1 MDNGQEQRR
10 AVETAPGGYR
20 PAGAPTGPGR
30 LPALALCAA
39 LVALAAMF
47 ALVPAALFVE
57 RATAQEPTPEA
68 GDAAEERQDQQECL
82 IEPGQWFCPPPPPS
96 GLSLRL
102 SGEDI
107 YVNYSRSYWETHTSH
122 YYKFT
127 LYRSS
132 SRNGTYS
139 SYRTAND
146 TFTPALFLDVAEGYW
161 YKARGVRCP
170 SSTYTGCGDWSRYSS
185 PVWVEVPVVPPEEPD
200 DVEAEGR
207 YRSVHVE
214 WDSPSDNGGASVSGY
229 RVQHRRSGT
238 SSWSQS
244 GWLSRYSTNRTVTV
258 TRDNTRYEV
267 QVQARNSAGDGDW
280 SSSEYA
286 TTATT
291 PSRVSRPGASE
302 DGAMITVSWSAPFD
316 GRSPIT
322 GYEIQYRRASRPS
335 WEGSRAATGTSRSYT
350 FTGLEADTRYEFQVR
365 ARNRVGN
372 GSYSLSVYDTTDDY
386 PGRMSAPDV
395 TAGDRRIEV
404 RWSPPSSDGGTA
416 VTGYRIQHRRT
427 SSSSWSQSS
436 WQSSN
441 RRSYTITGLTNG
453 VEYEVQVRAR
463 NKVGDGDWSASSDDA
478 TPADEPDRVATPDA
492 TEDDESATITWDE
505 PDDNGSAITGYRVQH
520 RRTSPANGRW
530 TLSRSWLSATS
541 DSYTISGLDNGVEY
555 EAQVKARN
563 AVGEGAWSSSIEFTP
578 EDDEIPPVSVPSL
591 ELVSTTESSITIRWD
606 GVVGGYRYEVQR
618 RVSGAGPWEGPYW
631 IGSRTSYTAYGLD
644 SGTRHD
650 FQVRARGDGDSYSAE
665 WTRWSSTLSAST
677 DAPGSEPPSVPTNGS
692 ATVSAIDGSLVLS
705 WSESDGAT
713 RYEVRIENADG
724 ASVYSD
730 LDVSGSPH
738 SISAYSLAG
747 LSNPQ
752 TASVKACNSSTSCSA
767 ELDISFL
774 PPAPAPT
781 GMTSPVRT
789 RTTVG
794 LRWNDVASTTGYEH
808 DYQLSDDDYDIWL
821 DVPDSTTFTSRT
833 VIHLTCGHGYFFR
846 VRSHGDG
853 SAYHSQWGPWSNT
866 VSAFTAACNEEPEF
880 EEDSYTFRAATDA
893 ETGAIVGTVEATD
906 DEEVVSYTLTGSPLF
921 SISKNAD
928 GHGEIAVAGS
938 LADREGDA
946 VLLTA
951 KATDAEGLY
960 DTVVVTVDV
969 SATAPDS
976 KATAP
981 DATLSSATGTS
992 VTIEW
997 TAVEGVTKY
1006 RAQHKPA
1013 VEDDYTGNISVRT
1026 SLSYTATGLSPGESY
1041 DFRLSAHGDGST
1053 YIDGW
1058 GDWSEDFTFDTADP
1072 PPADDCLAE
1081 LGTVSGETS
1090 RSGEWIGA
1098 CDSTNRPGRH
1108 ARYYTFTL
1116 ASAAA
1121 VTIELAST
1129 TQILNPGSAS
1139 TDTYLFLLEG
1149 AGTSGTEL
1157 ARNDDS
1163 RDNQFG
1169 YYNSRI
1175 VYEAAAGTYTA
1186 EATTYRS
1193 DTTGSFDIT
1202 VRPVFETPPDPPPVP
1217 TNGSAVWNA
1226 SAGDLELSW
1235 TGSDEASTYQVRI
1248 SAAEYTV
1255 RNIRRESYEIRASV
1269 ILGLQYSQTALVR
1282 ACDDRNTCSDDLE
1295 IEFLPPIPAPDN
1307 FRVAGSRSTEID
1319 LAWDAVEHRAGYEHD
1334 YKESSS
1340 TRWLSVDLST
1350 RLTSRTVTGLAC
1362 GTRYDFRMRTA
1373 GGSGTPY
1380 SPQWGPWSDI
1390 ASGSTAA
1397 CDPTNEFPPLD
1408 SPTAEAAADGGSID
1422 VAFRL
1427 PSAEF
1432 KYLLTLYR
1440 SADGK
1445 SYSPHLTPVE
1455 LDYGD
1460 ASPHTFSGLVPSAGG
1475 WYQARLKACREDER
1489 TDCGEPA
1496 YSNVVTLPEP
1506 TTNRPPAFDRTSYS
1520 FTAASSATVGTSV
1533 GTAAATD
1540 EDGTV
1545 ASYSLDDASR
1555 FAISSSGEISVGAS
1569 LTGLAGTS
1577 VTLTLTATDD
1587 DGATASVEIEIR
1599 VTAGSLPPADA
1610 PGSLVLN
1617 HPGDTF
1623 IVVEWHASA
1632 HAAEYAIEMLRSG
1645 AWERTEGITDEYHVF
1660 EHLSPGTEYRFR
1672 VQAKGDGVNRND
1684 QEWSEWSETL
1694 IVSTTGTAPANR
1706 PGPPTNVRVVPG
1718 NLRLVVLWDP
1728 PETDGGSP
1736 ITGYKVA
1743 RNAGSQ
1749 ESQTARAITD
1759 PTLLGPEDRGFV
1771 FLNLD
1776 NGTAYSVTV
1785 KAVSGDVDGTPAT
1798 STATPLETT
1807 ITVTAPDELE
1817 LAASADVG
1825 VQTTNTAAVAGLK
1838 LRFSINDA
1846 TKISINGCDPQDAA
1860 EQFNDLTSTA
1870 TVQACAV
1877 GVANV
1882 TAQLVVTDDQGRDH
1896 ALATS
1901 TEHEVTVTTSTAT
1914 LSISGI
1920 TGSDS
1925 LLTAGTA
1932 AMVTLTGD
1940 NLLAGKSYDFSGT
1953 MSGVANNAL
1962 GFGVTSTCE
1971 DTEDN
1976 ASATAHTDPVRVRF
1990 FIHPCKP
1997 STDVTFTASLELDG
2011 VLLATATQV
2020 IKARPKLP
2028 LNLRAVG
2035 HSPTSVTGRVTLR
2048 VDNPG
2053 YSVQY
2058 EVQTAACI
2066 ASRSNGALCEGAPL
2080 SWDEASGGPHTSTNV
2095 SLTVPSIAT
2104 TSPITSVDAHEIV
2117 IDSINLDDLYRV
2129 RVKAVFGGD
2138 DDLDSEYTADPVMVY
2153 TTDAQTE
2160 ARWVA
2165 SVERKWYWTNRAYRA
2180 TICTNLFSADTRF
2193 VPAIKAAMVSWQEE
2207 LDWVVSG
2214 QNNTGS
2220 RLFSFLNPHEK
2231 NNCAAPTMASPG
2243 GTTEISMPSSITDF
2257 QEICDARMEPDVVAC
2272 VLHAREDASNFVA
2285 RVKAPMYFRPPS
2297 NMPSSD
2303 AFDWFAAN
2311 KCTLFLDVA
2320 THEFG
2325 HVVGLY
2331 HSTSQSALMYREAQ
2345 SHCDPTPMDVAAAV
2359 SLYQTRAQ

>member
-132 SRNGTYS
+132 SRNGSYS
-139 SYRTAND
+139 SYDQPAED
-146 TFTPALFLDVAEGYW
+146 TFPPALFLDVDEGYW

-170 SSTYTGCGDWSRYSS
+170 SSTYIGCGDWSRYSS
-185 PVWVEVPVVPPEEPD
+185 PLEFESLTVPGVPRRVTAD
-200 DVEAEGR
+200 
-207 YRSVHVE
+207 
-214 WDSPSDNGGASVSGY
+214 GGSG
-229 RVQHRRSGT
+229 SIA
-238 SSWSQS
+238 
-244 GWLSRYSTNRTVTV
+244 VTW
-258 TRDNTRYEV
+258 
-267 QVQARNSAGDGDW
+267 QA
-280 SSSEYA
+280 
-286 TTATT
+286 
-291 PSRVSRPGASE
+291 PSE
-302 DGAMITVSWSAPFD
+302 DGGSSIT
-316 GRSPIT
+316 
-322 GYEIQYRRASRPS
+322 
-335 WEGSRAATGTSRSYT
+335 SY
-350 FTGLEADTRYEFQVR
+350 A
-365 ARNRVGN
+365 
-372 GSYSLSVYDTTDDY
+372 
-386 PGRMSAPDV
+386 
-395 TAGDRRIEV
+395 
-404 RWSPPSSDGGTA
+404 
-416 VTGYRIQHRRT
+416 IQHRRYR
-427 SSSSWSQSS
+427 SGSSWTENIRYEGSS
-436 WQSSN
+436 T
-441 RRSYTITGLTNG
+441 SYTIRRLGDDTQ
-453 VEYEVQVRAR
+453 YEV
-463 NKVGDGDWSASSDDA
+463 
-478 TPADEPDRVATPDA
+478 
-492 TEDDESATITWDE
+492 
-505 PDDNGSAITGYRVQH
+505 
-520 RRTSPANGRW
+520 
-530 TLSRSWLSATS
+530 
-541 DSYTISGLDNGVEY
+541 
-555 EAQVKARN
+555 QVKARN
-563 AVGEGAWSSSIEFTP
+563 AVGDGPYSLSVVVSTDPPPPPPDTVPDRVSRPSASADGTAVTVSWSAPGDGGSAITGYEIRRKTRSSFSWQGSVAATAATRSRVFRGLDADTEYEFQVRAKNRVGSGGWSASIIVRTGQPPATVPERVSQPSASEDGVTITVRWTAPGDGGSAITGFEIRHKARSSFSWQGSVAATAASRSRVFRDLDAGTEYEFQVRAENRIGEGDWSP
-578 EDDEIPPVSVPSL
+578 SVIGETDAP
-591 ELVSTTESSITIRWD
+591 LVSTPDPELESKTVSSITIRWE
-606 GVVGGYRYEVQR
+606 GVVGGYRYQVR
-618 RVSGAGPWEGPYW
+618 RRTGAGPWGGPTT
-631 IGSRTSYTAYGLD
+631 IAFATSYTAHGLD
-644 SGTRHD
+644 HSTRYD
-650 FQVRARGDGDSYSAE
+650 FQVRARGNGSAFSAE

-713 RYEVRIENADG
+713 RYEVRIENANG

-794 LRWNDVASTTGYEH
+794 LRWNAVASTTGYEH

-893 ETGAIVGTVEATD
+893 ETGAVVGTVEATD

-976 KATAP
+976 KAPAP

-992 VTIEW
+992 ITIEW
-997 TAVEGVTKY
+997 TAVEGSTKY

-1013 VEDDYTGNISVRT
+1013 VEDDYTGDVSVRM

-1090 RSGEWIGA
+1090 RSGEWTGA

-1149 AGTSGTEL
+1149 GGTSGTEL

-1163 RDNQFG
+1163 RDTQFG

-1175 VYEAAAGTYTA
+1175 THEASAGTYTA
-1186 EATTYRS
+1186 EATTY
-1193 DTTGSFDIT
+1193 DPNLTGNFNIT
-1202 VRPVFETPPDPPPVP
+1202 IRPVFETPPDPPPVP
-1217 TNGSAVWNA
+1217 TNGSAVWNP

-1248 SAAEYTV
+1248 SAAGYTV

-1282 ACDDRNTCSDDLE
+1282 ACDEGNTCSDDLE

-1319 LAWDAVEHRAGYEHD
+1319 LAWDEVEHRAGYEHD

-1380 SPQWGPWSDI
+1380 SPQWGPWSDT

-1397 CDPTNEFPPLD
+1397 CVPTNEFPPLD

-1427 PSAEF
+1427 PSSEF
-1432 KYLLTLYR
+1432 EYLLTLYR

-1455 LDYGD
+1455 LDHGD

-1475 WYQARLKACREDER
+1475 WYQARLKACRDDDR

-1506 TTNRPPAFDRTSYS
+1506 TTNRPPAFDRTSYT
-1520 FTAASSATVGTSV
+1520 FTAAPSATVGTSV

-1587 DGATASVEIEIR
+1587 DGATATVEIEIR

-1645 AWERTEGITDEYHVF
+1645 AWERTEGITDEYRVF
-1660 EHLSPGTEYRFR
+1660 ERLTPGTEYRFR
-1672 VQAKGDGVNRND
+1672 VQAKGDGVNRNAE
-1684 QEWSEWSETL
+1684 EWSQWSETL
-1694 IVSTTGTAPANR
+1694 TVSTTGDPPPP

-1718 NLRLVVLWDP
+1718 NNRLVVLWEP
-1728 PETDGGSP
+1728 PASDGGSP
-1736 ITGYKVA
+1736 ITGYEVA
-1743 RNAGSQ
+1743 RDAGSRGLR
-1749 ESQTARAITD
+1749 SARAITD
-1759 PTLLGPEDRGFV
+1759 PTQLGPEDRGFA

-1776 NGTAYSVTV
+1776 NGTRYSVTV
-1785 KAVSGDVDGTPAT
+1785 KAVSGDVDGAP
-1798 STATPLETT
+1798 STAINGTPVSDA
-1807 ITVTAPDELE
+1807 ITVNEVNNGAPVDLGFITT
-1817 LAASADVG
+1817 VG
-1825 VQTTNTAAVAGLK
+1825 VNVPNPVPGETYSVRLEIDDASK
-1838 LRFSINDA
+1838 LS
-1846 TKISINGCDPQDAA
+1846 
-1860 EQFNDLTSTA
+1860 FNACEPADDVENLMSRSASA
-1870 TVQACAV
+1870 TVQACAAGSAEV
-1877 GVANV
+1877 AATLIVGDAATGYFTIARSSPYEINVAPATAEVTIDAFDAPLDIGETKRFAVRASLMRTNSTYTLEMTSSSIALRFGSNCSTANSVVSFDSGANGYHSQNFVLKGCSAVSDATVTATLRKGGVTVAAASRTVSVRPTVPTGFRANGNSPSATEAAVAFRWDTVSDDHGYKIRFTTECVSDSGTSTSICPMLHEKWNAHVEVAAGESSKNISSELSVNTLYRAEIKATLGSLESDWSDPVFFYPTTSPPGGPIFTYPLFGHLPMQRYDYTICLDTLPEDEVLRGKWVTDIQSGVATWQEEVVWNQGTSNIIESSHAPLADCS
-1882 TAQLVVTDDQGRDH
+1882 TASHKVKLVDGGLGNPCLSITPDTGGC
-1896 ALATS
+1896 LS
-1901 TEHEVTVTTSTAT
+1901 TPAWITPENAITTST
-1914 LSISGI
+1914 
-1920 TGSDS
+1920 
-1925 LLTAGTA
+1925 
-1932 AMVTLTGD
+1932 
-1940 NLLAGKSYDFSGT
+1940 
-1953 MSGVANNAL
+1953 
-1962 GFGVTSTCE
+1962 
-1971 DTEDN
+1971 
-1976 ASATAHTDPVRVRF
+1976 
-1990 FIHPCKP
+1990 
-1997 STDVTFTASLELDG
+1997 
-2011 VLLATATQV
+2011 
-2020 IKARPKLP
+2020 
-2028 LNLRAVG
+2028 
-2035 HSPTSVTGRVTLR
+2035 
-2048 VDNPG
+2048 
-2053 YSVQY
+2053 
-2058 EVQTAACI
+2058 
-2066 ASRSNGALCEGAPL
+2066 
-2080 SWDEASGGPHTSTNV
+2080 
-2095 SLTVPSIAT
+2095 
-2104 TSPITSVDAHEIV
+2104 
-2117 IDSINLDDLYRV
+2117 LYI
-2129 RVKAVFGGD
+2129 FED
-2138 DDLDSEYTADPVMVY
+2138 DDLNPGVPV
-2153 TTDAQTE
+2153 
-2160 ARWVA
+2160 
-2165 SVERKWYWTNRAYRA
+2165 
-2180 TICTNLFSADTRF
+2180 
-2193 VPAIKAAMVSWQEE
+2193 VPPVIPC
-2207 LDWVVSG
+2207 
-2214 QNNTGS
+2214 S
-2220 RLFSFLNPHEK
+2220 RLSNLVAHEVGHALGIGK
-2231 NNCAAPTMASPG
+2231 RPNRHPT
-2243 GTTEISMPSSITDF
+2243 
-2257 QEICDARMEPDVVAC
+2257 
-2272 VLHAREDASNFVA
+2272 
-2285 RVKAPMYFRPPS
+2285 
-2297 NMPSSD
+2297 
-2303 AFDWFAAN
+2303 
-2311 KCTLFLDVA
+2311 LD
-2320 THEFG
+2320 G
-2325 HVVGLY
+2325 
-2331 HSTSQSALMYREAQ
+2331 ALMKQ
-2345 SHCDPTPMDVAAAV
+2345 STPIVCKPQPHDVSAV
-2359 SLYQTRAQ
+2359 MALYQSR